1 MVGSAPLLSRL
12 DRLAGALRAALP
24 GFLRCAP
31 RPAAAD
37 FAVHAVFQGLL
48 VTIISVVLYG
58 RAIVILC
65 ASAGAAFGAL
75 VPVLSALFAIPLL
88 GEWPSG
94 ADWAGIV
101 VISAGVFLATGGA
114 REPPGMIVP
123 AAISACGKDG

>member
-1 MVGSAPLLSRL
+1 M
-12 DRLAGALRAALP
+12 
-24 GFLRCAP
+24 
-31 RPAAAD
+31 
-37 FAVHAVFQGLL
+37 
-48 VTIISVVLYG
+48 TIISVVLYG

-75 VPVLSALFAIPLL
+75 APVLSALFAIPLL
-88 GEWPSG
+88 GEWPSS

-114 REPPGMIVP
+114 REPPSMIVP